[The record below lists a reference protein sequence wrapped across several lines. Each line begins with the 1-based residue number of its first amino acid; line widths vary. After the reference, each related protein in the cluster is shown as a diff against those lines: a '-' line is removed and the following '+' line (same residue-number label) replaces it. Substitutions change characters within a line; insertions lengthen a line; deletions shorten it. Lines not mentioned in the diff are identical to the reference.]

1 MFGTKLKMKRWAPCL
16 KIKNFKM
23 VTINAGEDV
32 EKKELS
38 YTVGE
43 NAN

>member
-23 VTINAGEDV
+23 VTISAGKCV
-32 EKKELS
+32 ETKEPS
-38 YTVGE
+38 YTVGG

>member
-1 MFGTKLKMKRWAPCL
+1 MFGTKLKMIRWAPCL

-23 VTINAGEDV
+23 VIINAGEGM

-38 YTVGE
+38 YTVGG